1 VREDGWWG
9 RVGWA
14 HMAVRGCFGV
24 WVRGC
29 SGAGGYRL
37 CFLFLRC
44 CFCFFEEENGEFVLV
59 RAGRRDSVEVEESGW
74 MDWSVFNW
82 LRSLSKV
89 IF

>member
-1 VREDGWWG
+1 
-9 RVGWA
+9 
-14 HMAVRGCFGV
+14 MAVRGCFGV

-82 LRSLSKV
+82 LPFFIKSYILPPFSYTEKRAD
-89 IF
+89 